1 MQSLL
6 GLPNYGTN
14 IGFMTFFEVQGGPT
28 KFSKQGATSVVAA
41 AAITHKRGKSHNPDF
56 GFKMCTKWS
65 KVVFFVGQVGHLGR
79 PWRGP
84 IAVEAT

>member
-28 KFSKQGATSVVAA
+28 KFSKQGATSIAA
-41 AAITHKRGKSHNPDF
+41 AAASTHKRMKSHNPDF

-65 KVVFFVGQVGHLGR
+65 KVVFFVWQVGHLGR
-79 PWRGP
+79 P
-84 IAVEAT
+84 

>member
-28 KFSKQGATSVVAA
+28 KFSKQGATSIAA
-41 AAITHKRGKSHNPDF
+41 AAASTHKRMKSHNPDV
-56 GFKMCTKWS
+56 GFKMCTN
-65 KVVFFVGQVGHLGR
+65 GQKLCFLLGKL
-79 PWRGP
+79 G
-84 IAVEAT
+84 T

>member
-28 KFSKQGATSVVAA
+28 KFSKQGATSIAA
-41 AAITHKRGKSHNPDF
+41 AAASTHKRMKSHNPDLS
-56 GFKMCTKWS
+56 FKMWTKRS
-65 KVVFFVGQVGHLGR
+65 KVVFFLGQVGHLGR

-84 IAVEAT
+84 VAVEAA

>member
-28 KFSKQGATSVVAA
+28 KFSKQGAKYIAAATTSTPKGCKVTIPTSVSKCVQNGQ
-41 AAITHKRGKSHNPDF
+41 KLCFLLGK
-56 GFKMCTKWS
+56 
-65 KVVFFVGQVGHLGR
+65 LG
-79 PWRGP
+79 
-84 IAVEAT
+84 T